1 MTRPQLAAWLIAH
14 HAENE
19 DGELFDER
27 DLLEKRQLQL
37 PELKRMGKGK
47 SKIDLYNRCRAM
59 DPKPRYKVQ
68 EMFDEYNAAN
78 PGRDLKVLFLPVATP
93 QLNPIEDLWGEQ
105 KVYVRARNV
114 DFTMAAIKILVLEK
128 FDAQDA
134 TSWAKRYDKMH
145 RFALESWEA
154 DELLLEEDD
163 DGAMV
168 VDMVVEGSD
177 EESGDGDDEMS

>member
-1 MTRPQLAAWLIAH
+1 M
-14 HAENE
+14 
-19 DGELFDER
+19 
-27 DLLEKRQLQL
+27 
-37 PELKRMGKGK
+37 
-47 SKIDLYNRCRAM
+47 
-59 DPKPRYKVQ
+59 
-68 EMFDEYNAAN
+68 
-78 PGRDLKVLFLPVATP
+78 
-93 QLNPIEDLWGEQ
+93 
-105 KVYVRARNV
+105 YVRARNV
-114 DFTMAAIKILVLEK
+114 DFKMAAIKILVLEK
-128 FDAQDA
+128 FNAQDA